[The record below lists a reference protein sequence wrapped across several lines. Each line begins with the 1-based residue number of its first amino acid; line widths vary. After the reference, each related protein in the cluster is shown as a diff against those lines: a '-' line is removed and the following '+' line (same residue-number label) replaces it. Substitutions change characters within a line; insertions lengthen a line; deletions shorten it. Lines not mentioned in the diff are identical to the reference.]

1 VTAALIVG
9 ILAAAGTYLVLQRGI
24 VRITLGF
31 VLLGHAA
38 TTALLASGGV
48 GRRDLAFVGASGTPG
63 DPLPQAFALTAIVI
77 SFGVTA
83 FLLALAYRG
92 RDTLGH
98 DDVEAPALIGS
109 LPDRAHTGGPQLPST
124 ADDASPPADQASPPG
139 DDRQA
144 PEEGR

>member
-38 TTALLASGGV
+38 TTALLAAGGV
-48 GRRDLAFVGASGTPG
+48 ARRDLAFVGAAGTPG

-83 FLLALAYRG
+83 FLLTLAYRG

-98 DDVEAPALIGS
+98 DDVEAPDLTGPM
-109 LPDRAHTGGPQLPST
+109 PDEQRAARRPAHDP
-124 ADDASPPADQASPPG
+124 ARPPLTRRPPG
-139 DDRQA
+139 
-144 PEEGR
+144 PEARR

>member
-38 TTALLASGGV
+38 TTALLAAGGV

-98 DDVEAPALIGS
+98 DDVEAPDLIGS
-109 LPDRAHTGGPQLPST
+109 LPVRSAPSRETELPST
-124 ADDASPPADQASPPG
+124 ADEAAP
-139 DDRQA
+139 
-144 PEEGR
+144 PEEGP

>member
-9 ILAAAGTYLVLQRGI
+9 ILAAAGTYLIMQRGI

-38 TTALLASGGV
+38 TTALLAAGGV
-48 GRRDLAFVGASGTPG
+48 GRRGLAFVGAPGTPG

-98 DDVEAPALIGS
+98 DDVEAPDLVEP
-109 LPDRAHTGGPQLPST
+109 LTDRTARPRTAT
-124 ADDASPPADQASPPG
+124 ADADTRRPE
-139 DDRQA
+139 DR
-144 PEEGR
+144 P

>member
-1 VTAALIVG
+1 MTAALIVG
-9 ILAAAGTYLVLQRGI
+9 ILAAAGTYLILQRGI

-38 TTALLASGGV
+38 TTALLAAGGV
-48 GRRDLAFVGASGTPG
+48 GRRGVTFVGADGASG

-83 FLLALAYRG
+83 FLLTLAYRG

-98 DDVEAPALIGS
+98 DDVEAPDLTGS
-109 LPDRAHTGGPQLPST
+109 LPERH
-124 ADDASPPADQASPPG
+124 
-139 DDRQA
+139 A
-144 PEEGR
+144 PEERA